1 MSKTKQK
8 IYPRIPEGEAIEEH
22 GMDMTMEELNKQFKK
37 RMKES
42 KRFVNFIV
50 KVLQLQS
57 HSNVLEIGPGPSWI
71 SIMLVKMDDTIQL
84 TGLEISEDMIQIAEK
99 NIRAE
104 GFEENITLLLGNAKD
119 MSMFDDNSFDA
130 VISHDSLHH
139 WENPLDIFNEIGRVL
154 KDDGILCVADG
165 RRDIGI
171 GAKIIF
177 NLARLIISKQMS
189 CYWKSSIMASYTPG
203 ELIRLLNQTNL
214 KGRFNIKADLFDII
228 VHNKL

>member
-8 IYPRIPEGEAIEEH
+8 IYPRIPEGESIEEY
-22 GMDMTMEELNKQFKK
+22 GMDMTMEELNQQFKK
-37 RMKES
+37 RMKEY

-50 KVLQLQS
+50 KILQLQNN
-57 HSNVLEIGPGPSWI
+57 SNVLEIGPGPSWI
-71 SIMLVKMDDTIQL
+71 SIMLVMMNDTIQL
-84 TGLEISEDMIQIAEK
+84 TGLEISKDMIQIAEK

-189 CYWKSSIMASYTPG
+189 YYWKSSIMASYTPG
-203 ELIRLLNQTNL
+203 ELKRILNQTNL
-214 KGRFNIKADLFDII
+214 KGKFNIKADLFDII